1 MSETENGTNDQD
13 GDGQQPLI
21 VPPKKTSFVTKLRN
35 YFLAGIV
42 ITAPISLT
50 IYLTW
55 LFIDWVDRQVT
66 PLLPAQYNPETYL
79 PFSIPGLGLLI
90 MVVFLTF
97 VGFVAANLFGRT
109 LINLGERL
117 VNRMPVVRTLYNA
130 FKQILETVLQ
140 SSSQSF
146 RQVVM
151 LEYPRRGIWAVAFV
165 TADTTGEIA
174 RRGNEELINIF
185 LPTTPNPTSG
195 FLLMVPKRDLI
206 FLDMSVEEAAKFVIS
221 AGVIMPADV
230 GVETLANV
238 SGAGEARPVADPVAA
253 DTGQSDANNGRRNSL
268 LAKGDV

>member
-1 MSETENGTNDQD
+1 MSETGNSTNDQD
-13 GDGQQPLI
+13 SDGQPQLI
-21 VPPKKTSFVTKLRN
+21 IPPKKTSFVTKLRN

-66 PLLPAQYNPETYL
+66 PLLPSPYNPETYL

-109 LINLGERL
+109 LISLGERL

-151 LEYPRRGIWAVAFV
+151 LEYPRRGVWAVAFV

-174 RRGNEELINIF
+174 RRGDQELINIF

-195 FLLMVPKRDLI
+195 FLLIVPKRDLI
-206 FLDMSVEEAAKFVIS
+206 FLDMSVEEAAKFIIS
-221 AGVIMPADV
+221 AGVIMPEDV
-230 GVETLANV
+230 GVAIPADA
-238 SGAGEARPVADPVAA
+238 SADGEAQSAA
-253 DTGQSDANNGRRNSL
+253 GLAVTDTDQSDANTGRKNSL
-268 LAKGDV
+268 LAKGEV